1 MLKDK
6 VVIITGAANGIG
18 KEAVKGFAGQGA
30 KVALVDLNLAALEKV
45 AQEFNLQ
52 KDNCLLLAADVSK
65 EEQVKQYV
73 QKTKDTFGK
82 IDIFFNNAG
91 VEGAISLITD
101 YPADAL
107 DSIIN
112 VNIKG
117 VFYGLKYVLQV
128 MAEQK
133 SGSII
138 NTSSVGGLKGMPTTS
153 AYVASKYAIIGL
165 TKTAALEFAES
176 GVRVNAICPAMINTR
191 MMRSIETGMSSDDPN
206 TAKDQF
212 TSMIPLGRY
221 GEPNDIV
228 QAVLFLAS
236 ENASFIT
243 GAVLAVDGGFTA

>member
-6 VVIITGAANGIG
+6 VVIISGAANGIG
-18 KEAVKGFAGQGA
+18 KEAVKGFANQGA
-30 KVALVDLNLAALEKV
+30 KVALVDLNMAALEKV
-45 AQEFNLQ
+45 AQEFNLR
-52 KDNCLLLAADVSK
+52 KGSYLLLPADVSK
-65 EEQVKQYV
+65 EEQVQQYV

-82 IDIFFNNAG
+82 IDVFFNNAG
-91 VEGAISLITD
+91 VEGAINLITD
-101 YPADAL
+101 YPAEAL
-107 DSIIN
+107 EAVVN

-117 VFYGLKYVLQV
+117 VFYGLKYVLRV

-138 NTSSVGGLKGMPTTS
+138 NTSSIGGLKGMPTTS
-153 AYVASKYAIIGL
+153 AYVASKHAIIGL
-165 TKTAALEFAES
+165 AKSAALEFAGS
-176 GVRVNAICPAMINTR
+176 GVRVNAICPAMTNTR
-191 MMRSIETGMSSDDPN
+191 MMRSIESGTSDDPN
-206 TAKDQF
+206 AAKDQF
-212 TSMIPLGRY
+212 TGMIPLGRY

>member
-6 VVIITGAANGIG
+6 VVIISGAANGIG
-18 KEAVKGFAGQGA
+18 KEAVKGFANQGA
-30 KVALVDLNLAALEKV
+30 KVALVDLNMAALEKV
-45 AQEFNLQ
+45 AQEFNLR
-52 KDNCLLLAADVSK
+52 KGSYLLLPADVSK
-65 EEQVKQYV
+65 EEQVQQYV

-82 IDIFFNNAG
+82 IDVFFNNAG
-91 VEGAISLITD
+91 VEGAINLITD
-101 YPADAL
+101 YPAEAL
-107 DSIIN
+107 EAVVN

-117 VFYGLKYVLQV
+117 VFYGLKYVLRV

-138 NTSSVGGLKGMPTTS
+138 NTSSIGGLKGMPTTS
-153 AYVASKYAIIGL
+153 AYVASKHAIIGL
-165 TKTAALEFAES
+165 AKSAALEFAGS
-176 GVRVNAICPAMINTR
+176 GVRVNAICPAMTNTR
-191 MMRSIETGMSSDDPN
+191 MMRSIESGTSDDPN
-206 TAKDQF
+206 AVKDQF
-212 TSMIPLGRY
+212 IGMIPLGRY

>member
-6 VVIITGAANGIG
+6 VVIISGAANGIG
-18 KEAVKGFAGQGA
+18 KEAVKGFANQGA
-30 KVALVDLNLAALEKV
+30 KVALVDLNMAALEKV
-45 AQEFNLQ
+45 AQEFNLR
-52 KDNCLLLAADVSK
+52 KGSYLLLPADVSK
-65 EEQVKQYV
+65 EEQVQQYV

-82 IDIFFNNAG
+82 IDVFFNNAG
-91 VEGAISLITD
+91 VEGAINLITD
-101 YPADAL
+101 YPAEAL
-107 DSIIN
+107 EAVVN

-117 VFYGLKYVLQV
+117 VFYGLKYVLRV

-138 NTSSVGGLKGMPTTS
+138 NTSSIGGLRGMPSTS

-165 TKTAALEFAES
+165 TKTAALEFAGS

-191 MMRSIETGMSSDDPN
+191 MMRSIESGTSDDPN
-206 TAKDQF
+206 AVKDQF
-212 TSMIPLGRY
+212 IGMIPLGRY

-228 QAVLFLAS
+228 QAALFLAS